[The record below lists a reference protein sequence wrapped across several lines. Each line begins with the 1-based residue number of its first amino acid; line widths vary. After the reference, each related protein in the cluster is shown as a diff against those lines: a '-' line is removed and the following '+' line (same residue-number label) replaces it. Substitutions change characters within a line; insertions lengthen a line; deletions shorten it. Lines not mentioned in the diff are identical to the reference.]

1 MSAPTTA
8 TLSAAVANEYEL
20 VWTGSNTITING
32 FGSVTFSQIGLP
44 TAAQI
49 CEKFVDGDG
58 NPLYIKKKAA
68 KPIQEPAS
76 KAKS

>member
-8 TLSAAVANEYEL
+8 TLSAAVSAEYDL

-32 FGSVTFSQIGLP
+32 FGSVTFSAIGLP

-49 CEKFVDGDG
+49 AQFVDGDG
-58 NPLYIKKKAA
+58 NPIYIKKKAPKA
-68 KPIQEPAS
+68 TLEPAS